1 MSCRTRR
8 VAAGLEDASAGL
20 HSFDHGDAV
29 GHGVGHGF
37 FAVDIFAGGDCVEG
51 YAAMEMVAGGDDD
64 GVDVFAIEE
73 RAVVAGGGNVGAVG
87 FFGGG
92 EAG

>member
-1 MSCRTRR
+1 MELTRWLPAWKMR
-8 VAAGLEDASAGL
+8 RPDCTASTMAKP
-20 HSFDHGDAV
+20 SATV
-29 GHGVGHGF
+29 WTWF